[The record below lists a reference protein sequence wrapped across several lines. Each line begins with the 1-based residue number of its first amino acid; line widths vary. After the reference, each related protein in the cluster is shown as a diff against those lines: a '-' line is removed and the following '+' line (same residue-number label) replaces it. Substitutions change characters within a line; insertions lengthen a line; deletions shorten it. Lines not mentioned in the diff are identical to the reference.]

1 MSVPTKLQKTVPYE
15 KVYWGARQERLGVRL
30 TTHKVGAED
39 LGSEEDQ
46 GAEDQGAEDQ
56 DAEDQEDGD
65 IKYKYNI
72 WRELAEEVAEESAE
86 NQEKDGEEGDGEEEA
101 VAIVE
106 DKR

>member
-15 KVYWGARQERLGVRL
+15 KVYWGAREEGLGVRL

-46 GAEDQGAEDQ
+46 GAEDQ

-72 WRELAEEVAEESAE
+72 
-86 NQEKDGEEGDGEEEA
+86 
-101 VAIVE
+101 
-106 DKR
+106 